1 MTTSSKKTR
10 PPKERDIILIPLES
24 QQEILDRFRLY
35 QEEKLELKQYLD
47 SLKSAPHVYL
57 TKEIRNTKIEIS
69 RFPRR
74 KEAHLYLAILYEMNG
89 ALADAIET
97 LENWVSD
104 NPNSPDAYVQL
115 GSLYERQED
124 YDKADNYY
132 MRVGKPRVAICLRE
146 FSKGG
151 YNEFLVCGITGQT
164 NNYYYDDLDEIVDP
178 DDSKD
183 RDLKE
188 HITRKSV
195 IRLGFLS
202 RIRKEHIP
210 QEVVLGEITEER
222 HERLLKRLAQYI
234 TSSYP

>member
-10 PPKERDIILIPLES
+10 PPKERDIIFIPLES
-24 QQEILDRFRLY
+24 QQEILDLFRLY
-35 QEEKLELKQYLD
+35 QEEKSELKEYLD
-47 SLKSAPHVYL
+47 SVRDPKAYLKE
-57 TKEIRNTKIEIS
+57 EISNTKAEIS
-69 RFPRR
+69 RFPHG
-74 KEAHLYLAILYEMNG
+74 KEAHLYLATLYEMNG
-89 ALADAIET
+89 ALADAIEA

-124 YDKADNYY
+124 YDKADDYY

-146 FSKGG
+146 FSEGG
-151 YNEFLVCGITGQT
+151 YNEFLVCGITRQT

-210 QEVVLGEITEER
+210 QKVVLGEITEER
-222 HERLLKRLAQYI
+222 HERLLKRLAKYI

>member
-1 MTTSSKKTR
+1 MTTSSEKTR
-10 PPKERDIILIPLES
+10 GPKERDIIFIPLES
-24 QQEILDRFRLY
+24 QQEILDLFRLY
-35 QEEKLELKQYLD
+35 QEGKSELKKHLD
-47 SLKSAPHVYL
+47 SLSDPNAYL
-57 TKEIRNTKIEIS
+57 IREIAETKTEVK

-74 KEAHLYLAILYEMNG
+74 GEAHLYLATLYEMNG
-89 ALADAIET
+89 DLNNAIRT

-115 GSLYERQED
+115 ISLYERQGD
-124 YDKADNYY
+124 YDKADDYY

-146 FSKGG
+146 FSEGG
-151 YNEFLVCGITGQT
+151 YNEFLICGITGQA
-164 NNYYYDDLDEIVDP
+164 NDYYYDDLDEIVDP

-222 HERLLKRLAQYI
+222 HERLLKRLAKYI

>member
-1 MTTSSKKTR
+1 MTTSCEKTR

-24 QQEILDRFRLY
+24 QQEILDRFRFY
-35 QEEKLELKQYLD
+35 QEEKSDLKEHLD
-47 SLKSAPHVYL
+47 SVSDRNAYL
-57 TKEIRNTKIEIS
+57 TSEIGKTKSEVRHLPQS
-69 RFPRR
+69 E
-74 KEAHLYLAILYEMNG
+74 EAHLYLATLYEMNG
-89 ALADAIET
+89 GLDDAIET

-115 GSLYERQED
+115 GSLYERQGD
-124 YDKADNYY
+124 YDKADDYY

-146 FSKGG
+146 FSEGG
-151 YNEFLVCGITGQT
+151 YNEFLVCGITGQA
-164 NNYYYDDLDEIVDP
+164 NDYYYDDLDEIVDP

-222 HERLLKRLAQYI
+222 HERLLKRLAKYI